1 MKTDDFDFDLPK
13 DRIAQRPVSP
23 RDSARLLEIAGS
35 LADRAV
41 RDLPNLLAP
50 GDVMVFNDTRVIPAR
65 LNGLRG
71 EAKIELTL
79 HRRLADG
86 SWRAFAR
93 PARRLKPGD
102 RIEISSD
109 FFMEVAEKL
118 DGGEIAVRPN
128 LLGQDFTAALSETG
142 TMPVPPYIG
151 RADAPRAE
159 DRSWYQTVYA
169 RRDGAV
175 AAPTA
180 GLHFSE
186 PLLKAVDEAGVRR
199 VAVTLHVGAGT
210 FLPVTAEQ
218 ARDHRMHAEWGGV
231 SPEAAAAINEAR
243 AVGGRVLAVG
253 TTSLRL
259 VESAAGE
266 NGVVSPFEG
275 ETELFILPG
284 YRFRAV
290 DLLLTNFHLPRST
303 LFMLVCAF
311 AGTVRMKTAYAHA
324 IAGNYRFYSYGD
336 ACLLHRNV
344 DA

>member
-13 DRIAQRPVSP
+13 DRIAQRPAEP
-23 RDSARLLEIAGS
+23 RDSARLLEVAEN

-79 HRRLADG
+79 HRRLANG

-102 RIEISSD
+102 RITISGAFSV
-109 FFMEVAEKL
+109 EVTEKL
-118 DGGEIAVRPN
+118 DGGEITVRPN
-128 LLGQDFTAALSETG
+128 VMGEGFAAALRETG
-142 TMPVPPYIG
+142 AMPLPPYIK
-151 RADAPRAE
+151 RTESPKAE
-159 DRSWYQTVYA
+159 DQSWYQTVYA

-186 PLLKAVDEAGVRR
+186 SLLKAVDEAGVRR

-218 ARDHRMHAEWGGV
+218 AKDHKMHAEWGEV
-231 SPEAAAAINEAR
+231 SPDAAAAINESR
-243 AVGGRVLAVG
+243 AAGGRVLAVG

-259 VESAAGE
+259 LESAAGE
-266 NGVVSPFEG
+266 DGVVHPFEG

-284 YRFRAV
+284 YRFRAI

-311 AGTVRMKTAYAHA
+311 AGTARIKAAYAHA
-324 IAGNYRFYSYGD
+324 IAKSYRFYSYGD
-336 ACLLHRNV
+336 ACLLHRNIE
-344 DA
+344 A